1 MNFNELPN
9 GMVEGFVLL
18 KKCDEKKTKSG
29 SIYLDVIICDKDG
42 EMSGK
47 WWDYQP
53 NGIFSAD
60 MIVKIRGNLE
70 QYNGRDQFRISQ
82 MRPIS
87 CQAQKS
93 AVHSF
98 LICSTKGLRRL
109 GMRI

>member
-18 KKCDEKKTKSG
+18 KKCEEKKTKSG

-82 MRPIS
+82 MRTAS
-87 CQAQKS
+87 SNDK
-93 AVHSF
+93 
-98 LICSTKGLRRL
+98 LICINLSEPFCLL
-109 GMRI
+109 FLDE